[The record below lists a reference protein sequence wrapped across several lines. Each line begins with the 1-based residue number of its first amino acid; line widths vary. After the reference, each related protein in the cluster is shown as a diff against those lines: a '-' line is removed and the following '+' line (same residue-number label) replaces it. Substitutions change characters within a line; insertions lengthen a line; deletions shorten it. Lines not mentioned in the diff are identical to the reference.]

1 MTELVVGQELEVR
14 LPIDFEGK
22 EIPRGA
28 RVRVGAILTEFFEPN
43 VAVVVVGDSS
53 AESLIL
59 PRHVVTL
66 HCTPARAP

>member
-1 MTELVVGQELEVR
+1 MAELVVGQELEVR

-22 EIPRGA
+22 AIPRGT

-43 VAVVVVGDSS
+43 VALVVVGDAA
-53 AESLIL
+53 AESFIL

-66 HCTPARAP
+66 HCTPA

>member
-14 LPIDFEGK
+14 LPIEFDGK
-22 EIPRGA
+22 AIPTGT

-43 VAVVVVGDSS
+43 VALVAVGDSPV
-53 AESLIL
+53 EPLVL

-66 HCTPARAP
+66 HCAPA